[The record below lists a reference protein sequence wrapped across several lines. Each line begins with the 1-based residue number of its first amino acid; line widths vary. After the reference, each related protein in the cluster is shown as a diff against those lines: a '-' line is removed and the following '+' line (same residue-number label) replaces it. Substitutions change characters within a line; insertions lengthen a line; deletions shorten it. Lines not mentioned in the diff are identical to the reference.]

1 MNGPKRLSRQQVR
14 DVDQVAIE
22 RYGMSGLVLMEN
34 AGREAAGWIARTFSP
49 RDVCILCGKGNNGG
63 DGYVIARH
71 LEIEFDRR
79 AGDGPQVNGPEAST
93 QGQRVRIVSVVPT
106 DRLAGD
112 AAINHRIAMLSEIP
126 ITIATDEPSLAEA
139 IGTADLVIDCLL
151 GTGASGAP
159 AGAYALAIR
168 LANRLDAARVAI
180 DLPSGLGCDNG
191 QPSDPT
197 FRADHTLTFV
207 AAKLGFDN
215 PVAAGWIGQVVVLP
229 IGVPRHLL
237 RSL

>member
-1 MNGPKRLSRQQVR
+1 MNGPKKLSRQQVR
-14 DVDQVAIE
+14 DVDRIAIE

-34 AGREAAGWIARTFSP
+34 AGREAAGWIARTFRP

-71 LEIEFDRR
+71 LETEFDRR
-79 AGDGPQVNGPEAST
+79 AGDDMHAAEPDAST
-93 QGQRVRIVSVVPT
+93 RGPRVRIVSVVPT

-112 AAINHRIAMLSEIP
+112 AATNHRIAMLSELP
-126 ITIATDEPSLAEA
+126 ITIATDERSLAAA
-139 IGTADLVIDCLL
+139 IGTPDLVIDCLL

-159 AGAYALAIR
+159 SGAYALAIR
-168 LANRLDAARVAI
+168 LANRLDAVRLAI
-180 DLPSGLGCDNG
+180 DLPSGLGCDDG
-191 QPSDPT
+191 EPSDPT

-215 PVAAGWIGQVVVLP
+215 PVAAAWIGQVVVLP